1 MTLPFS
7 LFEIRPFTITPST
20 AIHVFAP
27 ACALGRSLGVHLS
40 TSSHLRRM
48 PFLDTQ
54 NYPPESV
61 SSPPA
66 RCPALPGE
74 SSLWWPMRS
83 TSFYNQTKFSSD
95 EVTLGSHEY
104 IKQGCSNYINCSA
117 WNHQVVH
124 SICCKHALINCGMSR
139 MHDMM
144 IYNIL
149 LNSSCGFLLISYF
162 KRFLCRHCPRL
173 R

>member
-1 MTLPFS
+1 MLVTLPFS
-7 LFEIRPFTITPST
+7 LFEIRPFAITPST

-27 ACALGRSLGVHLS
+27 ACALRRSLGVHLS
-40 TSSHLRRM
+40 PSSHLRRM

-124 SICCKHALINCGMSR
+124 SMLQTCA
-139 MHDMM
+139 D
-144 IYNIL
+144 L
-149 LNSSCGFLLISYF
+149 LWYV
-162 KRFLCRHCPRL
+162 PYA
-173 R
+173 